1 MTLKMVSFLTLGA
14 AFKHLVRMP
23 RETATV
29 SARALKVAGA
39 SFAFFFHHHGTSPQR
54 IGINSRLLS
63 RSMTASNVMARW
75 QIALGSCRN
84 TQTIESDNLA
94 PS

>member
-23 RETATV
+23 CETSASSATV
-29 SARALKVAGA
+29 SARALKGAGA
-39 SFAFFFHHHGTSPQR
+39 SFAFFSTTTVPAPAHRYQFT
-54 IGINSRLLS
+54 LL
-63 RSMTASNVMARW
+63 AFNDWHNVMARW

-84 TQTIESDNLA
+84 TSNELWRA
-94 PS
+94 L